1 MFWLAPF
8 LLFQLQQP
16 LDIPDKNPHT
26 TAADI
31 EQGKRLYMATAPPAM
46 AAKGPISPSPPSPAP
61 PPIAHSTASSATASL
76 TPKCPVL

>member
-26 TAADI
+26 TAA
-31 EQGKRLYMATAPPAM
+31 ATAPPAM